1 MFRVWNGIFIVSE
14 QLGIWVFSMR
24 LRQLY
29 NTEDPYPSAMN
40 CISIEVIRTYMQLQW
55 FMIIWAWPFSSFE
68 ELVFSRSMYITS
80 ISGNES
86 DIAL

>member
-29 NTEDPYPSAMN
+29 NTEDAYPSAMK
-40 CISIEVIRTYMQLQW
+40 CISLEVIRTYLQLQW

-68 ELVFSRSMYITS
+68 EWVFCKCMYIIS
-80 ISGNES
+80 IKCNES
-86 DIAL
+86 NIAL